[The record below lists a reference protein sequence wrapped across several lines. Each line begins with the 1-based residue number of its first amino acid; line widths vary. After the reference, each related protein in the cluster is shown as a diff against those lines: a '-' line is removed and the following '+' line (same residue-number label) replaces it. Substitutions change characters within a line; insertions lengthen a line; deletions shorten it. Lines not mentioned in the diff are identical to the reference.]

1 METYKENKYFRD
13 LEAKNE
19 QLTLEKRDLQTQ
31 NEDLRMNMTK
41 LENLTEHLTAEKT
54 FFENQTKEMTVN
66 MTILQMQTEQL
77 RINRDELNRM
87 KAAIFKYS
95 TFPVDL
101 FCPDGVG
108 VAMYVQDTNLSELK
122 LKVNTLEIQ
131 TEELSRERDDLSWML
146 EVILSFDNFPVKEIC
161 PDKKCP
167 PCWKNWVQFQ
177 RKCYFFSSAEV
188 LWKTWQESRQF
199 CQNVS
204 ADLVVIDN
212 PQEQEFISD
221 HVQPYYDKYHGYW
234 TGLEKKGNEWVW
246 IDGQMNTLELQA
258 GEQFPFGGRRGLLVP
273 GKNVQ
278 QNLIKADALFKN
290 KFICETGALM
300 MTRSF

>member
-1 METYKENKYFRD
+1 MDEASRD
-13 LEAKNE
+13 QNVQKFSKDGEAPHCR
-19 QLTLEKRDLQTQ
+19 LLL
-31 NEDLRMNMTK
+31 LS
-41 LENLTEHLTAEKT
+41 LG
-54 FFENQTKEMTVN
+54 
-66 MTILQMQTEQL
+66 ILSSFL
-77 RINRDELNRM
+77 LACIVIIIRIGL
-87 KAAIFKYS
+87 
-95 TFPVDL
+95 
-101 FCPDGVG
+101 
-108 VAMYVQDTNLSELK
+108 AMYVQDTNLGELK
-122 LKVNTLEIQ
+122 LKVKTLEIQ
-131 TEELSRERDDLSWML
+131 TEELSRERDDLSWTL

-167 PCWKNWVQFQ
+167 SCQKNWVQFQ

-221 HVQPYYDKYHGYW
+221 RVQSYYDKYHGYW
-234 TGLEKKGNEWVW
+234 IGLEKKGNEWVW
-246 IDGQMNTLELQA
+246 IDGQRNTLEFQA

-278 QNLIKADALFKN
+278 PNLIKADALFKN